1 LRGCCDER
9 AIYTGTAGESYR
21 LPGTPCRRDQRL
33 AHSLAV
39 GATSNEEELRQRI
52 ETVGRELYAVRIAL
66 LRTGILTLADLQ
78 AAEKELAAGI
88 DIERPEGD
96 ASI

>member
-1 LRGCCDER
+1 MSAPSTPEQQASLTASLER
-9 AIYTGTAGESYR
+9 LVGEINDS
-21 LPGTPCRRDQRL
+21 L
-33 AHSLAV
+33 HSLAV